1 MSAIRKFNSYCEQLE
16 RLYDPTSSI
25 PLPTPLPTKLN
36 ELRNHQSLMEDV
48 WISPSVGEISR
59 WIDDQDVHNGIC
71 AMLKWNQC
79 LEERRRLGMEA
90 DNLCRWYG
98 TELAA
103 VELALRTPESKLS
116 EFTKQDN
123 DRQN

>member
-1 MSAIRKFNSYCEQLE
+1 
-16 RLYDPTSSI
+16 
-25 PLPTPLPTKLN
+25 
-36 ELRNHQSLMEDV
+36 MEDV

-103 VELALRTPESKLS
+103 VELALHTPESKLS